1 MAELLLKKGKGKVF
15 IYENGFLSLNS
26 VFYSKIYFSKR
37 NSKLIK
43 KIAVVA
49 FGGNALLRG
58 NEIGTIQQ
66 QEKNT
71 YDTCIHLIKLLKD
84 DYNIVITHGNG
95 PQVGNIML
103 RNDAGFKT
111 YKIPKM
117 PLDICVADSQGGIG
131 YMIERQMKN
140 ILTENKIR
148 KNVVTI
154 VTQVVVDKYD
164 PTYNEPTKPV
174 GAFYL
179 KEEAELLSKSNPELV
194 FKEDP
199 RKRGWRRVVP
209 SPRPREIMNWRIVKN
224 LVKQGNIVIA
234 AGGGG
239 VPVYWDEKKHLQGV
253 EAVIDK
259 DLASALLAR
268 EIGADAFFIL
278 TDVPKVY
285 INFHK
290 PNQKALDKISVKDAE
305 KYYEQGEFAAG
316 SMGPKILAAID
327 FVKNGGKETI
337 ITESTQLSNRD
348 CGTRILS

>member
-1 MAELLLKKGKGKVF
+1 
-15 IYENGFLSLNS
+15 LN
-26 VFYSKIYFSKR
+26 
-37 NSKLIK
+37 K

-58 NEIGTIQQ
+58 GEIGTIKQ
-66 QEKNT
+66 QEKHT
-71 YDTCIHLIKLLKD
+71 YDTCIHLLKLLED
-84 DYNIVITHGNG
+84 GYSIVITHGNG

-103 RNDAGFKT
+103 RNDAGYDA

-140 ILTENKIR
+140 ILTEHKIR
-148 KNVVTI
+148 KNVVTF
-154 VTQVVVDKYD
+154 VTQVVVDIND
-164 PTYNEPTKPV
+164 PAFKEPTKPI

-179 KEEAELLSKSNPELV
+179 KEEAELLSKANPNLV

-199 RKRGWRRVVP
+199 GKRGWRRVVP
-209 SPRPREIMNWRIVKN
+209 SPQPQEILNHKIIKD
-224 LVKQGNIVIA
+224 LSKKGNIVIA

-239 VPVYWDEKKHLQGV
+239 VPVYKDKNKYLQGV

-268 EIGADAFFIL
+268 EIGAEAFFML

-285 INFHK
+285 LNYKK
-290 PNQKALDKISVKDAE
+290 PDQKELNKITVAKAE
-305 KYYEQGEFAAG
+305 KYFAEGQFAAG

-337 ITESTQLSNRD
+337 ITESTQLSNKN
-348 CGTRILS
+348 CGTRIVR